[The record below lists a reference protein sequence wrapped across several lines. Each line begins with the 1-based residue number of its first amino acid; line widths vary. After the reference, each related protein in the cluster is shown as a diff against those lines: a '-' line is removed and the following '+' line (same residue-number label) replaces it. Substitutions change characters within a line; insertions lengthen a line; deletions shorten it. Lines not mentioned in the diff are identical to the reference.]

1 MKTWVALLRAVNVG
15 GFTLEMAAVRAACEA
30 AVFLDVR
37 TYIASGNVVVR
48 KAGDERKVKREV
60 EAALT
65 KLASKQVGVLV
76 RTGAELETV
85 LAKNPFAKSA
95 PNRVVVLFLN
105 EAPPADVL
113 KTAKNVQGERI
124 ALGQREIY
132 IDYTDV
138 GGQGKSKLQLPAAKT
153 GTGRNINTVAKLAV
167 MAKE

>member
-1 MKTWVALLRAVNVG
+1 MTI
-15 GFTLEMAAVRAACEA
+15 TES
-30 AVFLDVR
+30 
-37 TYIASGNVVVR
+37 TQPHTGNRRSVSF
-48 KAGDERKVKREV
+48 AGTGREV
-60 EAALT
+60 
-65 KLASKQVGVLV
+65 SP
-76 RTGAELETV
+76 AELT
-85 LAKNPFAKSA
+85 
-95 PNRVVVLFLN
+95 
-105 EAPPADVL
+105 PPADVL